1 MPAYIYLAAGG
12 VVLSLFLLRWAFA
25 GGQRTHA
32 AVHAN
37 LGPVAVRSSLERNS
51 GSWFSHRAGRF
62 PLIGGNDALT
72 RKIARAG
79 LPWTAANVQFFR
91 VAALAMSLLLG
102 SLLAVA
108 TGSIAILLVA
118 GLVGAAAML
127 LPGGFITS
135 RGDERQRQLELQL
148 PDILDRLT
156 ISIEAGLGFDSALA
170 HVVTAKE
177 GPGYD
182 EFRRVL
188 QDLQLGVPR
197 DVALSTL
204 SERTTVKDLRI
215 VLSAILQSGKYG
227 LPLAGVLRVQTTELR
242 DKRWTRAQETAMK
255 IPVKI
260 LFPLIFCILPTLFLV
275 ILGPAVIRISNTF

>member
-1 MPAYIYLAAGG
+1 MPFYIYLAAGG
-12 VVLSLFLLRWAFA
+12 VVLSLYLLRWAFV

-37 LGPVAVRSSLERNS
+37 LGPAVARPSLERNA
-51 GSWFSHRAGRF
+51 GSWLSHHSGRF
-62 PLIGGNDALT
+62 PLMGGNDALT

-91 VAALAMSLLLG
+91 VTALAGSLLLG

-108 TGSIAILLVA
+108 TGNITILLLA

-170 HVVTAKE
+170 HVVTAKK